1 MTFIDKIRMQFI
13 NVLCSSCNE
22 RFSWIFTTILLKIN
36 ISYRH
41 DHYFITKQCTVANV
55 LNYILVVDYTGMT
68 APPRCREGHSQVDV
82 RVLGY
87 RDHFLHPVQHL
98 GPPRVEGHHTNH
110 IHHTVHLV
118 VLNPWNHQTWRAC
131 YLENEL
137 LFLIPKIIEHTGHV
151 TKISGLGSVFL
162 NENSQWHNENLQKEL
177 YIIRNKII

>member
-55 LNYILVVDYTGMT
+55 LNYILVVDYTRMT

-131 YLENEL
+131 HENKWNQIWFFYWNFKMAKWTL
-137 LFLIPKIIEHTGHV
+137 LKKNCTTIFFYKILFYRAI
-151 TKISGLGSVFL
+151 
-162 NENSQWHNENLQKEL
+162 
-177 YIIRNKII
+177 

>member
-1 MTFIDKIRMQFI
+1 MTFIDKILMQFI
-13 NVLCSSCNE
+13 NVLCSSGNE

-131 YLENEL
+131 HENKWTQIW
-137 LFLIPKIIEHTGHV
+137 FFYWNFKMA
-151 TKISGLGSVFL
+151 
-162 NENSQWHNENLQKEL
+162 
-177 YIIRNKII
+177 